1 MPRSRLRSSPAWN
14 GRCWSARRRGSVTR
28 RRVAI
33 LTGLEW
39 PVLVLVAD
47 VEVAAP
53 PGCDPHR
60 LGMAGAGFPPPYRFF
75 RETYSCDPHRLGMAG
90 AGRPRYRCVAAEY
103 MLRSSPAWN
112 GRCWAPPPAVE
123 DTMPKVAIL
132 TGLEWP
138 VLGPAACTTGRR
150 RR

>member
-1 MPRSRLRSSPAWN
+1 MA
-14 GRCWSARRRGSVTR
+14 GAGQHTARGHECPG
-28 RRVAI
+28 A
-33 LTGLEW
+33 
-39 PVLVLVAD
+39 
-47 VEVAAP
+47 
-53 PGCDPHR
+53 GCDPHR

-138 VLGPAACTTGRR
+138 VLGPARSEEHTSELQSRSDLVCRLLL
-150 RR
+150 